1 MAIKEDYVSYEF
13 AKKLKE
19 CGFDEPCDK
28 WIASK
33 SFSYYDADEC
43 CDHNAVIKKG
53 WFISQKNKER
63 YDQDA
68 LPYLTLW
75 QAQKL
80 LREKKKIDVL
90 VYNCTC
96 GYLWEVS
103 KANNGTGLISFDEKG
118 DDKDSGCWTT
128 YEAALSAG
136 ITAALELIEQ

>member
-1 MAIKEDYVSYEF
+1 MKEDYVSYEL

-75 QAQKL
+75 QAQKW
-80 LREKKKIDVL
+80 LREKKNWHIIVEPIIWWGLKYEIK
-90 VYNCTC
+90 
-96 GYLWEVS
+96 LWHESRV
-103 KANNGTGLISFDEKG
+103 DENDNRG
-118 DDKDSGCWTT
+118 FYFSS
-128 YEAALSAG
+128 YETALSAG
-136 ITAALELIEQ
+136 IKQALDLINTKS